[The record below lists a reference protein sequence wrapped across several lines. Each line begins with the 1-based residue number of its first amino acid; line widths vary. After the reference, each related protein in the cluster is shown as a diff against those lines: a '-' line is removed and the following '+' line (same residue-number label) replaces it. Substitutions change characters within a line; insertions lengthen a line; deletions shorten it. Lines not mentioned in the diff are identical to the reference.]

1 MVQEAVEGVPQ
12 RGLLL
17 RRAHELLES
26 IGQPTSETL
35 LIQHLFGASADA
47 SRTSAVWTL
56 LLRQTLQSS
65 TLFEQINEHEW
76 SLSAWRSTQ
85 MLLSELE
92 FVVLDTETTGLRPG
106 SDRVIEIAG
115 IRLRGGEV
123 LDSFQ
128 SLVNPQR
135 RLPPFIVQFT
145 GITQQMLA
153 AAPTAENILP
163 DFLRFIE
170 GAILVGHNIGFDI
183 GFLSHEAQLLG
194 CAFPIDGLD
203 TIPLARRFLPGL
215 RRFKLDAVADYLK
228 IPAMHRHRAMGDA
241 RVTAA
246 VFIKLLDLAREQGIQ
261 TLGHV
266 RRRLQLPVAWSGDI
280 TQSSLSK
287 QVEHYSPL
295 RL

>member
-1 MVQEAVEGVPQ
+1 
-12 RGLLL
+12 
-17 RRAHELLES
+17 
-26 IGQPTSETL
+26 
-35 LIQHLFGASADA
+35 
-47 SRTSAVWTL
+47 
-56 LLRQTLQSS
+56 
-65 TLFEQINEHEW
+65 
-76 SLSAWRSTQ
+76 

-92 FVVLDTETTGLRPG
+92 FGVLDTETAGLRPG

-123 LDSFQ
+123 LESFQ
-128 SLVNPQR
+128 SLGNPQR

-145 GITQQMLA
+145 GISQQMITT
-153 AAPTAENILP
+153 APTAENILP

-215 RRFKLDAVADYLK
+215 LRFKLDAVADYLK
-228 IPAMHRHRAMGDA
+228 IPAIHRRLAMGDA

-246 VFIKLLDLAREQGIQ
+246 VFIKLLDLARAQGIH

-266 RRRLQLPVAWSGDI
+266 QRRLQLPVAWSGDI
-280 TQSSLSK
+280 TQASLTKQMEYYRPHGKLSSS
-287 QVEHYSPL
+287 S
-295 RL
+295 